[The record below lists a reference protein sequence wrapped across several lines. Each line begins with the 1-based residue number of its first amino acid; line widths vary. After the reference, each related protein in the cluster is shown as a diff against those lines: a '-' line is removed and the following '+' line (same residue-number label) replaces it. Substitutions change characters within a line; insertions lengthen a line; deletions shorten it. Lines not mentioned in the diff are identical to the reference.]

1 MATKAEMAAN
11 MSPKFYFAMMFRA
24 SMNGFFMRF
33 LKQVN
38 GCVFVRV
45 RVHARVCVDVCVN
58 VCVDVRVD
66 VCGVSSMASFGA
78 CVHGEASFV
87 SREKRSS
94 LPRPSIRLPHT
105 TITNRDTYPPPP
117 PSPHPLRA
125 LVQSVVP
132 ALRGRPRGQGR
143 RAAGS
148 SIRADIAAVS
158 ELLERAQPLDL
169 DKRGLLLTSQLAPLK
184 VRASTV
190 HVAERGRA
198 HAGGGGG

>member
-117 PSPHPLRA
+117 PPLIRCVLLCRA
-125 LVQSVVP
+125 LCQRFAVVLADKAA
-132 ALRGRPRGQGR
+132 ALLVR
-143 RAAGS
+143 RSEQTSLPSPS
-148 SIRADIAAVS
+148 SSSAPSHSTSTSAVCC
-158 ELLERAQPLDL
+158 
-169 DKRGLLLTSQLAPLK
+169 
-184 VRASTV
+184 
-190 HVAERGRA
+190 
-198 HAGGGGG
+198 